1 MSGPTESYSFIP
13 LWGIMTAINRRT
25 KGSLGGARLEANQDS
40 QAREY
45 LTTLLGRHGW
55 LNKVR
60 PAALAIF
67 LSRPILPG
75 ERRRIV
81 DTDFGIRLYI
91 DAFSHGGH
99 SVLTTGTYEPETVEI
114 FQQEIS
120 PGDICLDIGANE
132 GILSA
137 LMGHLA
143 GPSGKVI
150 SVEPQSRLRDII
162 EINLAINHVT
172 DYRVYQNVFG
182 GVEGAAIELNQSPF
196 LNSGASSLLRRSQLG
211 GSTETCRFV
220 APERILAECG
230 IDRFDF
236 VKVDVE
242 GFEGSV
248 AASLLPYIQA
258 GKVRKLL
265 VDYHTTILE
274 AQHLS
279 AADIN
284 ASIVGGG
291 MCVQRGDA
299 ADLSSYILYGRD

>member
-1 MSGPTESYSFIP
+1 
-13 LWGIMTAINRRT
+13 MTVDYQRVR
-25 KGSLGGARLEANQDS
+25 GSLGGVSLEVNQDS
-40 QAREY
+40 QAKEY
-45 LTTLLGRHGW
+45 LTSLLRRHGW
-55 LNKVR
+55 LNRVR
-60 PAALAIF
+60 PAVLATF

-75 ERRRIV
+75 ERRRIIN
-81 DTDFGIRLYI
+81 TDFGVRLYV

-114 FQQEIS
+114 FQQEIR

-137 LMGHLA
+137 LMGNLA
-143 GPSGKVI
+143 GSSGKVI
-150 SVEPQSRLRDII
+150 SVEPQSRLRDIV

-172 DYRVYQNVFG
+172 NYRVYQNVFG
-182 GVEGAAIELNQSPF
+182 GTEGETIELNQSPF
-196 LNSGASSLLRRSQLG
+196 LNSGASSLLRRTRFG

-230 IDRFDF
+230 IEHFDF

-248 AASLLPYIQA
+248 VASLLPFIEA

-279 AADIN
+279 AADIH
-284 ASIVGGG
+284 ASIVNGG
-291 MCVQRGDA
+291 MSVRRGNA
-299 ADLSSYILYGRD
+299 ADLSSYILYGRE

>member
-1 MSGPTESYSFIP
+1 M
-13 LWGIMTAINRRT
+13 L
-25 KGSLGGARLEANQDS
+25 LEISQDS
-40 QAREY
+40 QAHDSQAKEY
-45 LTTLLGRHGW
+45 LTSLLRRHGW
-55 LNKVR
+55 LNRIR
-60 PAALAIF
+60 PAVLASF
-67 LSRPILPG
+67 LSRPILPA

-81 DTDFGIRLYI
+81 NTDFGIRLYI

-114 FQQEIS
+114 FQQEIH
-120 PGDICLDIGANE
+120 PGDVCLDIGANE
-132 GILSA
+132 GILSS

-143 GPSGKVI
+143 GPGGKVI

-182 GVEGAAIELNQSPF
+182 GSEGETVELNHSPF
-196 LNSGASSLLRRSQLG
+196 LNSGASSLMRRYRLG

-230 IDRFDF
+230 LDHFDF

-248 AASLLPYIQA
+248 VASLLPFIQA
-258 GKVRKLL
+258 GQVRTLL
-265 VDYHTTILE
+265 VDYHTPILK
-274 AQHLS
+274 AQGIN
-279 AADIN
+279 AADVH
-284 ASIVGGG
+284 ASIISGG
-291 MCVQRGDA
+291 MGIRRGDA
-299 ADLSSYILYGRD
+299 AELSSYILYGYE

>member
-1 MSGPTESYSFIP
+1 MVLQEGM
-13 LWGIMTAINRRT
+13 L
-25 KGSLGGARLEANQDS
+25 LEISQDS
-40 QAREY
+40 QAKEY
-45 LTTLLGRHGW
+45 LTSLLRRHGW
-55 LNKVR
+55 LNRVR
-60 PAALAIF
+60 PAVLASF
-67 LSRPILPG
+67 LSRPVLPS

-81 DTDFGIRLYI
+81 DTDFGVRLYI

-114 FQQEIS
+114 FQQEIH

-132 GILSA
+132 GILSS
-137 LMGHLA
+137 LMGHLV

-182 GVEGAAIELNQSPF
+182 GTEGEIIELNRSPF
-196 LNSGASSLLRRSQLG
+196 LNSGASSLMRRYRLS

-220 APERILAECG
+220 APERIFAECG
-230 IDRFDF
+230 IEHFDF

-248 AASLLPYIQA
+248 VASLLPFIQA

-265 VDYHTTILE
+265 VDYHTTILK
-274 AQHLS
+274 AQGLS
-279 AADIN
+279 AADIHASVIN
-284 ASIVGGG
+284 AG
-291 MCVQRGDA
+291 MGIQCGDA
-299 ADLSSYILYGRD
+299 AELSSYILYGYE